1 MSDIVAT
8 ERVRVAYSQQEL
20 IYIQCDRNV
29 IFAEMNRLEV
39 KGSIEIYDNQKGIAS
54 RVVSAFRDRK
64 IINVMVI
71 APPQSGKTG
80 SMYATIK
87 YFLEEENIR
96 VEDIYIITGLSSC
109 DWTKQTKERFPE
121 SVRDNV
127 FHRNELG
134 KFVDKIKGK
143 KNILIIMDEIQV
155 ASTIKN
161 TIFKTFKAAGLL
173 NKQSLYEND
182 VKIVEYSATPNGTIY
197 DFVRWGDASIKIL
210 ADPGTGYLSSF
221 DLKTQHRV
229 RQYGD
234 LYNRDTDPETK
245 GEGDKKIMTNFG
257 YIKSDIE
264 FYKDHRY
271 HIIRT
276 HNGAS
281 KDITIANFKKFFGK
295 KKYNY
300 CSYDQKG
307 DIKDINDTLKVKPH
321 KHTFI
326 FIIEKLRCAKT
337 LYNKYIGVCYERYTG
352 EDPDDSVIIQ
362 GCLGRLLGYKDNGV
376 SICYTNLNS
385 IEKYKKL
392 WDSNFEEDVGWN
404 SITTKRDKNGIPK
417 DPNTFN
423 VIGHSTDDS
432 DEGSTTDEPVP
443 IVEPT
448 IVKLDSL
455 EEIRTYYNEHLK
467 EKIKEKTGKNV
478 RGPHPNKDKHLI
490 NGFYNINIRGTTK
503 VWSWDEI
510 LKEKKCGAGQGA
522 GYAIRPCYRDTS
534 DPNTLKWWIIH
545 YY

>member
-1 MSDIVAT
+1 MSNFVAT
-8 ERVRVAYSQQEL
+8 ERVRVEYSQKEL
-20 IYIQCDRNV
+20 KNIGYAKKI
-29 IFAEMNRLEV
+29 IFLEMERLEEN
-39 KGSIEIYDNQKGIAS
+39 GIEIFDNQNDIAS
-54 RVVSAFRDRK
+54 RVVTAFRDRK
-64 IINVMVI
+64 IISVMVI

-87 YFLEEENIR
+87 YFLEEENMS
-96 VEDIYIITGLSSC
+96 VENIYIITGLSSC

-143 KNILIIMDEIQV
+143 KNILIIMDEIQI

-161 TIFKTFKAAGLL
+161 TIFKTFKAAGLF

-197 DFVRWGDASIKIL
+197 DFVKWGDASIKIL
-210 ADPGTGYLSSF
+210 ADPGAGYLSSF
-221 DLKTQHRV
+221 DLETQHRV

-245 GEGDKKIMTNFG
+245 GEGDKKIMKNFE

-281 KDITIANFKKFFGK
+281 KDITIANFKKVFGK

-362 GCLGRLLGYKDNGV
+362 GCLGRLLGYEDNGD
-376 SICYTNLNS
+376 SICYTNLKS

-404 SITTKRDKNGIPK
+404 SNTTKRDKNGIPK

-423 VIGHSTDDS
+423 VLGHSTDDS
-432 DEGSTTDEPVP
+432 DEGSTTDEPAP
-443 IVEPT
+443 RIEPT
-448 IVKLDSL
+448 IKVCDSL
-455 EEIRTYYNEHLK
+455 EDAIDYYNANLK
-467 EKIKEKTGKNV
+467 DKLRDETGRNV
-478 RGPHPNKDKHLI
+478 RGPHRNKDKDFI
-490 NGFYNINIRGTTK
+490 DGFYHSTVRNIRK
-503 VWSWDEI
+503 VWSFDEI
-510 LKEKKCGAGQGA
+510 LRDPRCGANQGA
-522 GYAIRPCYRDTS
+522 GYVLRPCYEDTS
-534 DPNTLKWWIIH
+534 DPKTLKWWVIH
-545 YY
+545 Y